1 MSLTDRK
8 LTEAKMQG
16 KGNVGKPRTPNN
28 TYTQQQEIMDE
39 LVRDVTATEYNAL
52 IDDLE
57 STSANAGADYI
68 GFNRGTATLTAT
80 NVGAAIRETKLALEE
95 AEVAAGNV
103 PIGGDTDQVLAKNS
117 GADRDLKWLTPATRT
132 TYSAEISTTWTG
144 SSSPYT
150 QDVTVTGITADDE
163 PHIMPNYA
171 TTNATAIAQKEA
183 WAMVSDGTAGA
194 NKITFTCFEDKPT
207 TAIPIQIE
215 VVR

>member
-57 STSANAGADYI
+57 STSANAGSDYI
-68 GFNRGTATLTAT
+68 CFNKGTAILTAT

-95 AEVAAGNV
+95 AEVAAENG
-103 PIGGDTDQVLAKNS
+103 PLAVITTKFSKNS
-117 GADRDLKWLTPATRT
+117 GADQRPKR
-132 TYSAEISTTWTG
+132 
-144 SSSPYT
+144 
-150 QDVTVTGITADDE
+150 
-163 PHIMPNYA
+163 
-171 TTNATAIAQKEA
+171 
-183 WAMVSDGTAGA
+183 
-194 NKITFTCFEDKPT
+194 
-207 TAIPIQIE
+207 
-215 VVR
+215 